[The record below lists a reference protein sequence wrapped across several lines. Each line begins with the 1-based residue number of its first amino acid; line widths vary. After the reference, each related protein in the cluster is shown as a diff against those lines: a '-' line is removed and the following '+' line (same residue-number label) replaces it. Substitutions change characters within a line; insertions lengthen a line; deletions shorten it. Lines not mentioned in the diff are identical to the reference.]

1 MVNKDLVRLRHMLD
15 SATAILTFLKRKKRD
30 SLNTNRML
38 SSAVI
43 REFEILGEA
52 AGKVSQKTQKLFPK
66 LPWKQLVGMRNR
78 LIHAYF
84 EVSYDII
91 WKTAKDYLPSF
102 ISELKDAVS
111 KLES

>member
-1 MVNKDLVRLRHMLD
+1 
-15 SATAILTFLKRKKRD
+15 
-30 SLNTNRML
+30 ML

-52 AGKVSQKTQKLFPK
+52 ARKVSQRTQKQFPK

-84 EVSYDII
+84 DVSYDIV
-91 WKTAKDYLPSF
+91 WKTVKDHLPDF
-102 ISELKDAVS
+102 IRQLDDAVS
-111 KLES
+111 KLEKKSR